1 MVDEGPSQWHDAFDE
16 MVNRPF
22 AGPNYDFNLFP
33 TKNSQAHQNKD
44 EPEVNA
50 WKRKLRKEYL
60 RDRGISDVAVLG
72 LESGKVP
79 PEVLSKFSKE
89 VVATKPNKIP
99 PKVLPK
105 YIRED
110 TKK

>member
-1 MVDEGPSQWHDAFDE
+1 MAVVATILIFFQLRF
-16 MVNRPF
+16 RRF
-22 AGPNYDFNLFP
+22 I
-33 TKNSQAHQNKD
+33 Q
-44 EPEVNA
+44 
-50 WKRKLRKEYL
+50 RKLRKKYL
-60 RDRGISDVAVLG
+60 RSKGISDVAVLG
-72 LESGKVP
+72 LVSGKVP

-89 VVATKPNKIP
+89 FVGTKPNKIP